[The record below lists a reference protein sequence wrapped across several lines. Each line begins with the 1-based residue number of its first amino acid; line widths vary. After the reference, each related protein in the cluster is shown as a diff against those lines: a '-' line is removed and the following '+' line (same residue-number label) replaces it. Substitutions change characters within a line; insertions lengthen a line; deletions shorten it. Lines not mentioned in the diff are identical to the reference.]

1 VEMTPKILI
10 IRFSSIGDLVLTT
23 PVIRI
28 AKQQIE
34 GSEVHLV
41 TKNAFS
47 SVVEANPYLDK
58 VHVLEND
65 LKALIEELKQ
75 EGFTHVIDLHNNL
88 RSRKIKKALKLPSKS
103 FTKLNIEKW
112 LAVNFKQIH
121 RLPDTHIVDRYLETL
136 SGFNIKNDQKG
147 LDYFIPKKDKVDLK
161 NLPESHRTGY
171 LAWVIGGS
179 YATKMLPN
187 EKIIEVL
194 SRIEKPVVLL
204 GGPEDAVNGKLI
216 SEKLGDNV
224 FNACGK
230 FNINQSASLVEQA
243 TKVLSNDTG
252 LMHVAA
258 AFNKRTLSFWGN
270 TIPEFGMY
278 PYMPENQNKSTI
290 MEVADLGCRP
300 CSKLGHKKCPK
311 KHFHCMQL
319 IDSDKVEAWIN
330 FQ

>member
-1 VEMTPKILI
+1 MTPKILI

-34 GSEVHLV
+34 DSEVHLV

-136 SGFNIKNDQKG
+136 SEFNIKNDQKG

-161 NLPESHRTGY
+161 NLPETHRTGY